1 MGLKLYP
8 WPLLHI
14 PPKKT
19 IKHLPL
25 LSATFSLSAWKN
37 ENKQKKNNNTEVPN
51 ETLEDVI
58 IDFRLSLNF
67 CIFFGGLI
75 LCGKP

>member
-1 MGLKLYP
+1 MRLKLSSL
-8 WPLLHI
+8 PLLHT

-25 LSATFSLSAWKN
+25 LSATFSLSAWEGGGKG
-37 ENKQKKNNNTEVPN
+37 NTEVSN
-51 ETLEDVI
+51 EALEYVI

-67 CIFFGGLI
+67 CIFFGGRI